1 MWRLCFFFSCSCSPN
16 WFVDLWFCICYDF
29 GKFLIFIS
37 SNISLLFSL
46 FFTVLQLH
54 TYYTFWK
61 FPTLLQCYILGL
73 FFFSYFF
80 LLAFQFGTFLLIFL
94 YVHWIQ
100 LCHIYW
106 WAHQRHSSFMLLYF
120 FTSRSSFWFFPSFCL
135 HYPYVLSLYLFIPL
149 EFIML

>member
-1 MWRLCFFFSCSCSPN
+1 MEVVFLFFLLMFSKLVCGSM
-16 WFVDLWFCICYDF
+16 VLYLLWFWKILDF
-29 GKFLIFIS
+29 YFFKYLSFVLSFLYSTPITHILYFLKIS
-37 SNISLLFSL
+37 HITPMLYSG
-46 FFTVLQLH
+46 V
-54 TYYTFWK
+54 
-61 FPTLLQCYILGL
+61 